1 MRVIDRAKDVTVVIL
16 GGGRGQRLEPLTK
29 MRAKPAVP
37 LAGKYR
43 LIDIPISNA
52 INSGMK
58 RMFVLTQFN
67 STSLHRHIASTYKF
81 DQFSGGSVHLLAAQ
95 QTPGNQKW
103 FQGTADA
110 VRRNLEEILATPGD
124 LVLILS
130 GDHMYKMDYRAMLAD
145 HLEAGARV
153 TLSVLPCSEEEI
165 EGFGAVRVDP
175 TGRVVE
181 FREKPKDKAAR
192 AGMEADPRLLERWSA
207 GADRPFLGSMGL
219 YLFDKAALREAL
231 DNNLQDFG
239 GDVIPLAAKTGKV
252 QAHFFD
258 GYWRDIGTIKSFFD
272 THMDLVRD
280 PPPFDFNDSKWPFYT
295 HPRYLPGATIDGSR
309 FSRCILADGTFV
321 KGSTLEEAVIG
332 VRASVRNAVLKRVLV
347 MGVDANAP
355 EAAPGAPPF
364 GIGEGSRIEN
374 AIIDKN
380 ARIGKNVRIL
390 NEHALKEAEGPGWAI
405 HEGIVVVEK
414 NAIIPDG
421 TVI

>member
-1 MRVIDRAKDVTVVIL
+1 MRVVDRAKDVTVVIL
-16 GGGRGQRLEPLTK
+16 GGGRGQRLEPLTR

-43 LIDIPISNA
+43 LIDVPISNA
-52 INSGMK
+52 INSGMQ

-81 DQFSGGSVHLLAAQ
+81 DQFSTGFVHLLAAQ

-110 VRRNLEEILATPGD
+110 VRRNLDEILATPGD

-130 GDHMYKMDYRAMLAD
+130 GDHMYKMDYRLMLGD
-145 HLEAGARV
+145 HLESGARV

-175 TGRVVE
+175 TGRVLE
-181 FREKPKDKAAR
+181 FREKPKDEAAR
-192 AGMEADPRLLERWSA
+192 AGMKADPSLPARWNA
-207 GADRPFLGSMGL
+207 GSDRPYLGSMGI
-219 YLFDKAALREAL
+219 YIFDKEALREAL
-231 DNNLQDFG
+231 DNPLTDFG
-239 GDVIPLAAKTGKV
+239 GEVIPMAAKAGKV

-258 GYWRDIGTIKSFFD
+258 GYWRDIGTIRSFFD
-272 THMDLVRD
+272 THMDLVQET
-280 PPPFDFNDSKWPFYT
+280 PPFDFGDGKWPFYT
-295 HPRYLPGATIDGSR
+295 HPRYLPGARIDGTR
-309 FSRCILADGTFV
+309 FSRSILADGTQV
-321 KGSTLEEAVIG
+321 VGSDIEESVIG
-332 VRASVRNAVLKRVLV
+332 VRSCVRRAVLRRVLM

-355 EAAPGAPPF
+355 AAPKGAPPF
-364 GIGEGSRIEN
+364 GIGEGSRIET
-374 AIIDKN
+374 AIVDKN
-380 ARIGKNVRIL
+380 ARIGKGVYIVNGKGL
-390 NEHALKEAEGPGWAI
+390 QEAEGRGWAI
-405 HEGIVVVEK
+405 RDGIVVIEK